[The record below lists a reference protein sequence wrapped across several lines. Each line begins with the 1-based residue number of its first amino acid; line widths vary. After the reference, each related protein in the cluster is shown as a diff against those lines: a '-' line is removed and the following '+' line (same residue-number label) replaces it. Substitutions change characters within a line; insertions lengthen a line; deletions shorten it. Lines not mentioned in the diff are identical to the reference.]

1 MPADGLA
8 NTKMLFGSLSHLR
21 YPAVTLGPGPA
32 RLGLAG
38 PKVLHPAAS
47 NSDFKNPVCNICSAV
62 KLAAANSEAAR
73 NRTCSRVYWLLYPIN
88 PAPLP
93 NQPGSFTQSTRLFYP
108 ISPALLPNQ
117 PGSFKPIKP
126 APLPN
131 QPGSFTQSSRQP
143 YCGTDSSGTGQSK
156 VVELHSG
163 GLRGGGIKIK
173 GAARGG
179 LGLHS
184 KMTAMRKDG
193 RAGKPKGLSEALP
206 TDLDSEQLEP

>member
-1 MPADGLA
+1 MCHLPIDDGVVR
-8 NTKMLFGSLSHLR
+8 SL
-21 YPAVTLGPGPA
+21 GQ
-32 RLGLAG
+32 AG
-38 PKVLHPAAS
+38 RAHPQVEHHGCGRSSIAS
-47 NSDFKNPVCNICSAV
+47 NAAEKVQWRSGPQSQPQAV
-62 KLAAANSEAAR
+62 ATKSVLMRASK
-73 NRTCSRVYWLLYPIN
+73 RVAQEVPD
-88 PAPLP
+88 
-93 NQPGSFTQSTRLFYP
+93 
-108 ISPALLPNQ
+108 
-117 PGSFKPIKP
+117 
-126 APLPN
+126 LPN

-193 RAGKPKGLSEALP
+193 RAGKPKGLSETLP
-206 TDLDSEQLEP
+206 TKHHTPTKRPNTGTPMLKLMMCIQNQPLQN